1 MGMDR
6 CAAGMARA
14 SRSNPAGDR
23 SSCPCPGAGRNSAS
37 ARATRPGRRS
47 GARRAGPSR
56 LGQRSAEAGRSRPP
70 SRCRTWPKEASPIY
84 RAAFPGAPSGRCCRA
99 DFALLRPQTLSIAAE
114 GAQRLRSWG
123 AQYPLIRRTG
133 WTPRCRWDP
142 ARRRKGR
149 TSGRAISRRTCRPG
163 KEAARRLTVG
173 FLQARLEIRPSP
185 PQGEPALAFAI
196 SAEGIGLPPGTRWP
210 LGSRVSSVSVE
221 GALDGPVPR
230 AANWGWAALWRDGGG
245 TLAIEHFALGWGPLG
260 LSASATLALD
270 EQLQPRGAA
279 NARLVGYAEALD
291 ALAANGAI
299 TRRADIAAKAILSLI
314 ARAPENGD
322 SPRRSS
328 AHLAGPHSRCAK
340 FPWPASPLAWPA
352 G

>member
-1 MGMDR
+1 MLR
-6 CAAGMARA
+6 V
-14 SRSNPAGDR
+14 
-23 SSCPCPGAGRNSAS
+23 
-37 ARATRPGRRS
+37 
-47 GARRAGPSR
+47 
-56 LGQRSAEAGRSRPP
+56 
-70 SRCRTWPKEASPIY
+70 
-84 RAAFPGAPSGRCCRA
+84 
-99 DFALLRPQTLSIAAE
+99 ALLRPQTLSIAAE
-114 GAQRLRSWG
+114 GAQRLSIGGFPEIPYTADRLDATVPVG
-123 AQYPLIRRTG
+123 PG
-133 WTPRCRWDP
+133 P
-142 ARRRKGR
+142 APQRADVRASNIAADMP
-149 TSGRAISRRTCRPG
+149 SGR
-163 KEAARRLTVG
+163 EAARRLTVG

-230 AANWGWAALWRDGGG
+230 AANWADRAALWRDGGG
-245 TLAIEHFALGWGPLG
+245 TLAIEHFALGSGPLG

-279 NARLVGYAEALD
+279 NARLVGYAEARD

-322 SPRRSS
+322 AS
-328 AHLAGPHSRCAK
+328 AQVEVLLTLQDRTLSVRQIPLARGP
-340 FPWPASPLAWPA
+340 PPLAWPA